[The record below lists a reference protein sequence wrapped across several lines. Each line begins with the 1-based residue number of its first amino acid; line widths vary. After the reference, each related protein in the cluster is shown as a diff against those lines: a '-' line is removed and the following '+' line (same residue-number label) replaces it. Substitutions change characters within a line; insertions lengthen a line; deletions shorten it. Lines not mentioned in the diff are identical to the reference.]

1 MGTIVIARPLD
12 AETQSLYNMTVQV
25 ADGTNTATTQVGV
38 FLVMQTSWKLFLTDV
53 TSLLTLP
60 ETLQNE
66 YSWQLWLKYPREK
79 RL

>member
-25 ADGTNTATTQVGV
+25 TDGTNTATTQVGV

-66 YSWQLWLKYPREK
+66 YSWQLWLKYPR
-79 RL
+79 